1 MGSANLKARIGT
13 SIAFSAIFCAVA
25 TGRAI
30 YVDDDGPADF
40 NNIQAAINDAND
52 GDKIVVQSGSY
63 TECVRFHGKNITLT
77 STNPG
82 DFNTVAATVIEYGAG
97 FVGTED
103 PNCTLIGFKINGWIS
118 GVDYLIDPTGENH
131 THATISHCLFAGNP
145 LSNGTVMQACDGTIS
160 NCVIADN
167 RPSGDLI
174 APAIREC
181 HGLIKNCTVAH
192 NTSGIW
198 VRAGGTT
205 TIENCI
211 IYHGGGVSLDNG
223 ATVKIRYSD
232 IQGGLEGIYRRK
244 DRTVNWGPGN
254 IDTDPCFV
262 RVGDWF
268 GELNG
273 DYHLKSQAGR
283 WDPNSQTWVQDKLTS
298 PCIDAGDPISPV
310 GLEPFPNGGRINMG
324 AYGGTAEASKSYFG
338 KPVCE
343 TIIAGDINGDCQ
355 VNIADF
361 AIMAMHWL
369 EDNTPRRV
377 VTTTYEFLT
386 DKSSIIAYC
395 GRGGIRTYSIQGTF
409 RLTVNFDACKA
420 RFEKVDATLSK
431 EIRFVDDYPP
441 AKEITTESLDVL
453 FHMTEL
459 ISTDVNDTSLS
470 FVFYKKIPTFPGA
483 DVHLRVVLQD
493 NSARL
498 TGTFGDAVYDGC
510 WYDLNALAVAVP
522 DGP

>member
-1 MGSANLKARIGT
+1 
-13 SIAFSAIFCAVA
+13 
-25 TGRAI
+25 
-30 YVDDDGPADF
+30 
-40 NNIQAAINDAND
+40 
-52 GDKIVVQSGSY
+52 
-63 TECVRFHGKNITLT
+63 
-77 STNPG
+77 
-82 DFNTVAATVIEYGAG
+82 
-97 FVGTED
+97 
-103 PNCTLIGFKINGWIS
+103 
-118 GVDYLIDPTGENH
+118 
-131 THATISHCLFAGNP
+131 
-145 LSNGTVMQACDGTIS
+145 
-160 NCVIADN
+160 
-167 RPSGDLI
+167 
-174 APAIREC
+174 
-181 HGLIKNCTVAH
+181 
-192 NTSGIW
+192 
-198 VRAGGTT
+198 
-205 TIENCI
+205 
-211 IYHGGGVSLDNG
+211 
-223 ATVKIRYSD
+223 
-232 IQGGLEGIYRRK
+232 
-244 DRTVNWGPGN
+244 
-254 IDTDPCFV
+254 
-262 RVGDWF
+262 
-268 GELNG
+268 
-273 DYHLKSQAGR
+273 
-283 WDPNSQTWVQDKLTS
+283 
-298 PCIDAGDPISPV
+298 
-310 GLEPFPNGGRINMG
+310 MG
-324 AYGGTAEASKSYFG
+324 AYGGTSEASKSYFG
-338 KPVCE
+338 EPVCE
-343 TIIAGDINGDCQ
+343 TIVAGDINGDCQ